1 MGEAFE
7 IRPLTPCIGAE
18 VHGLDLRKTPGAVLE
33 GELERALLDHL
44 VLFFRDQDLSPAQ
57 QLAFG
62 RCFGKVSLPPIA
74 QPHPDEPDLMVFDQT
89 EPSGA
94 GADTWHTDAIWIE
107 KPPKISM
114 LRAVQLPAQG
124 GDTCFANMYDAYD
137 DLSAPIRSMLDGLQA
152 VQDITAPMRMARDK
166 DVLDDSIEDMQHR
179 SAPVHHP
186 VVRTH
191 PDTGRKALYITG
203 NSTTE
208 ILGLSPKEST
218 LLLEFLLD
226 HVQSPQYQCRFRWEP
241 NSLAL
246 WDNRCT
252 LHFGVPDYH
261 ERRVMYRLCVEGD
274 APA

>member
-18 VHGLDLRKTPGAVLE
+18 VRGLDLRNTPGAVLE
-33 GELERALLDHL
+33 GELERALLEHL

-137 DLSAPIRSMLDGLQA
+137 DLS
-152 VQDITAPMRMARDK
+152 
-166 DVLDDSIEDMQHR
+166 MQHR
-179 SAPVHHP
+179 YPPVHHP

-241 NSLAL
+241 HSLAL